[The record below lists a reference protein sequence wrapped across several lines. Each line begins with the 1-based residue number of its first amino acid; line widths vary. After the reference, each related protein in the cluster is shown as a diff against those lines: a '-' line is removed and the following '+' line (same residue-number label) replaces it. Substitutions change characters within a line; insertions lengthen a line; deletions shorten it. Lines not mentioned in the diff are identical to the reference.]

1 MTQSQS
7 TLIGLHS
14 TWVGQSQMR
23 VRVRRIDGTHSKLL
37 VDVTELT
44 SGRTSKRRSLET
56 AKKYAQLNGAGKA
69 YSELCDFSTDR
80 KAIRLN
86 EDAPSLTHVRLV
98 TWSFEME
105 DE

>member
-14 TWVGQSQMR
+14 EWVGQSQMR
-23 VRVRRIDGTHSKLL
+23 VRIRRIDGPHSKLL

-44 SGRTSKRRSLET
+44 SDRTSKRRSLDT
-56 AKKYAQLNGAGKA
+56 AKKYAQLNGASK
-69 YSELCDFSTDR
+69 SFTELCDFQTDR

-86 EDAPSLTHVRLV
+86 GDEQKPTHVRLV

-105 DE
+105 DK